1 MKKLLLA
8 GTAIA
13 GVAMLSQPAHAD
25 LKLDLQ
31 GYFRGYA
38 VYTDNNTATDKTAA
52 GTANN
57 KLAKFSFMRDNE
69 VHFTGQTTLDNGLT
83 IGVHNEIKLGGES
96 VVKSPGVPNTQFGA
110 NQHDPFG
117 LPGDD
122 PTLTDE
128 TYAYAQGEWGRVNL
142 GSEDGAAYLLQVAAP
157 SADSNIDGLRVYI
170 SGFDQASWVAN
181 AAGTGLGGKGGTF
194 GTNGALPLGYDNADF
209 RQSERLTYLTP
220 KWNGFQAGASYAAV
234 PGMQNP
240 FGGTYGQPVNSNLNQ
255 FKDLWEAAARWDGE
269 FSGVGISAGG
279 GFSGASTQNSAGSV
293 ANSLGTKNLETWD
306 GGLNFTWQQFSLG
319 GAYRWSNT
327 GTSSTAATG
336 GADARIWDIGLG
348 WDNGPWHAG
357 ASYFDDDLDPNAY
370 GTGAGVGH
378 NLTLHRETV
387 GGGYTFGP
395 GMTFRGSVALLQAN
409 DHFPTGL
416 TNVHPDQ
423 TEVSL
428 GTDINF

>member
-38 VYTDNNTATDKTAA
+38 VYDDNNTPSLVGAA
-52 GTANN
+52 PNN
-57 KLAKFSFMRDNE
+57 KLSKFSFMRDNE

-83 IGVHNEIKLGGES
+83 VGVHNEIKLGGEAVS
-96 VVKSPGVPNTQFGA
+96 SSASAGTFGG
-110 NQHDPFG
+110 QKHDLFN

-128 TYAYAQGEWGRVNL
+128 TYAYFQGEWGRVNL

-170 SGFDQASWVAN
+170 QGFDTATWVGAL
-181 AAGTGLGGKGGTF
+181 AGTSPL
-194 GTNGALPLGYDNADF
+194 NIPLGYDNADF
-209 RQSERLTYLTP
+209 RQSERFTYLTP

-240 FGGTYGQPVNSNLNQ
+240 FGGTFGQPVNGLGTVAVNTPGT
-255 FKDLWEAAARWDGE
+255 FRDLYEASARWDGE
-269 FSGVGISAGG
+269 FSGFGISAGG
-279 GFSGASTQNSAGSV
+279 GFSGAEKADTVTAGQ
-293 ANSLGTKNLETWD
+293 LGSKNLETWD

-327 GTSSTAATG
+327 GTASDANNSSPS
-336 GADARIWDIGLG
+336 ARIWDVGLG

-357 ASYFDDDLDPNAY
+357 ASYFDDKFDGNAY
-370 GTGAGVGH
+370 GLSPLAAGTE
-378 NLTLHRETV
+378 LTLRRETI

-395 GMTFRGSVALLQAN
+395 GMTFRGSVALLQAD
-409 DHFPTGL
+409 DHVVGES
-416 TNVHPDQ
+416 HPDQ
-423 TEVSL
+423 TQVTV

>member
-38 VYTDNNTATDKTAA
+38 VYTDNNTPSTVA
-52 GTANN
+52 GAPNN
-57 KLAKFSFMRDNE
+57 KLSKFSFMRDNE

-83 IGVHNEIKLGGES
+83 VGVHNEIKLGSEAVSSSAAAG
-96 VVKSPGVPNTQFGA
+96 TFGG
-110 NQHDPFG
+110 QKHDLFN

-128 TYAYAQGEWGRVNL
+128 TYAYFQGEWGRVNL
-142 GSEDGAAYLLQVAAP
+142 GTEDGAAYLLQVAAP

-170 SGFDQASWVAN
+170 QGFDTATWTGGL
-181 AAGTGLGGKGGTF
+181 AGTSPL
-194 GTNGALPLGYDNADF
+194 NVPLGYDNADF
-209 RQSERLTYLTP
+209 RQSERFTYLTP

-240 FGGTYGQPVNSNLNQ
+240 FGGTFGQPINGLGTVAANTPGT
-255 FKDLWEAAARWDGE
+255 FRDLWEVAARWDGE
-269 FSGVGISAGG
+269 FSGFGISAGG
-279 GFSGASTQNSAGSV
+279 GFSGAEKADTVTAGQ
-293 ANSLGTKNLETWD
+293 LGSKNLETWD

-327 GTSSTAATG
+327 GTASDAANSSPS
-336 GADARIWDIGLG
+336 ARIWDVGLG

-357 ASYFDDDLDPNAY
+357 ASYFDDKLDGNAY
-370 GTGAGVGH
+370 GLAAPAAGH
-378 NLTLHRETV
+378 ELTLRRETV

-409 DHFPTGL
+409 DHVVGT
-416 TNVHPDQ
+416 THPDQ
-423 TEVSL
+423 TQVTL

>member
-38 VYTDNNTATDKTAA
+38 VYTDNNTSTDKTAV

-57 KLAKFSFMRDNE
+57 KLSKFSFMRDNE

-83 IGVHNEIKLGGES
+83 VGVHNEIKLGNES
-96 VVKSPGVPNTQFGA
+96 GGNAAGGAVPFAGQKVDFFGY
-110 NQHDPFG
+110 
-117 LPGDD
+117 PGDS

-128 TYAYAQGEWGRVNL
+128 TYAYFQGEWGRVNL
-142 GSEDGAAYLLQVAAP
+142 GAEDGAAYLLQVAAP

-170 SGFDQASWVAN
+170 QGFDVNTWVGK
-181 AAGTGLGGKGGTF
+181 AAGAS
-194 GTNGALPLGYDNADF
+194 ALTVPLGYDNADF
-209 RQSERLTYLTP
+209 RQSERLTYLSP

-234 PGMQNP
+234 PGMQNA
-240 FGGTYGQPVNSNLNQ
+240 FGGTYGQPVNSNINQ

-269 FSGVGISAGG
+269 FSGFGISAGG
-279 GFSGASTQNSAGSV
+279 GFSGASTQNSAGSAV
-293 ANSLGTKNLETWD
+293 GSLGTKNLQTWD

-319 GAYRWSNT
+319 GAYRFSNT
-327 GTSSTAATG
+327 GTQAAAG
-336 GADARIWDIGLG
+336 QSADARIWDVGIG

-357 ASYFDDDLDPNAY
+357 ASYFDDKLDGDAY
-370 GTGAGVGH
+370 GFGGV
-378 NLTLHRETV
+378 NQLTLHRETV

-395 GMTFRGSVALLQAN
+395 GMTFRGSVALLQAD
-409 DHFPTGL
+409 DHAATSTL
-416 TNVHPDQ
+416 NVHPGQ
-423 TEVSL
+423 TEVSV

>member
-1 MKKLLLA
+1 
-8 GTAIA
+8 
-13 GVAMLSQPAHAD
+13 MLSQPAHAD

-38 VYTDNNTATDKTAA
+38 VYTDNNTPSTVA
-52 GTANN
+52 GVANN

-83 IGVHNEIKLGGES
+83 VGVHNELKLGSEAQVGGTTTFGSQKETFFDQ
-96 VVKSPGVPNTQFGA
+96 PGT
-110 NQHDPFG
+110 
-117 LPGDD
+117 D
-122 PTLTDE
+122 PTMTDE
-128 TYAYAQGEWGRVNL
+128 TYAYFQGEWGRVNL

-157 SADSNIDGLRVYI
+157 SADSNIDGLRVYVQ
-170 SGFDQASWVAN
+170 GFDSASWVGLP
-181 AAGTGLGGKGGTF
+181 AGTGP
-194 GTNGALPLGYDNADF
+194 NIPLGYDNADF

-234 PGMQNP
+234 AGMQNP
-240 FGGTYGQPVNSNLNQ
+240 YGGTYGQPVTSNAGQ

-269 FSGVGISAGG
+269 FSGFGISVGG
-279 GFSGASTQNSAGSV
+279 GFSGASDQNSALSGAGAEGSKD
-293 ANSLGTKNLETWD
+293 LQTWD

-327 GTSSTAATG
+327 GTSAPVSGLGT
-336 GADARIWDIGLG
+336 DAQIWDVGLG

-357 ASYFDDDLDPNAY
+357 ASYFNDRLDGGAY
-370 GTGAGVGH
+370 GGVTTGSQ
-378 NLTLHRETV
+378 LTLHRETI

-395 GMTFRGSVALLQAN
+395 GMTFRGAVALLQADN
-409 DHFPTGL
+409 DVVGDT
-416 TNVHPDQ
+416 HPDQ
-423 TEVSL
+423 TQVTI

>member
-38 VYTDNNTATDKTAA
+38 NYTDSNTSSQKA
-52 GTANN
+52 GTVANN
-57 KLAKFSFMRDNE
+57 KLTKFSFMRDNE

-83 IGVHNEIKLGGES
+83 VGVHNEIKLGNES
-96 VVKSPGVPNTQFGA
+96 QA
-110 NQHDPFG
+110 NGTTNFAAQQIDLFN

-128 TYAYAQGEWGRVNL
+128 TYAYVQGEWGRVNL

-170 SGFDQASWVAN
+170 QGFDEASWVGN
-181 AAGTGLGGKGGTF
+181 AAGTGLRGVAGIGGGT
-194 GTNGALPLGYDNADF
+194 NVELGYDNADF

-240 FGGTYGQPVNSNLNQ
+240 FGGTYGQPVNSNTGQ

-269 FSGVGISAGG
+269 FSGFGISAGG
-279 GFSGASTQNSAGSV
+279 GFAGASKQSSLTAVGALGS
-293 ANSLGTKNLETWD
+293 KDLETWD
-306 GGLNFTWQQFSLG
+306 AGLNFTWQQFSLG
-319 GAYRWSNT
+319 GAYKWSNT
-327 GTSSTAATG
+327 GTTSVAGTG
-336 GADARIWDIGLG
+336 GNDARIWDVGLG

-357 ASYFDDDLDPNAY
+357 ASYFDLDADPNAY
-370 GTGAGVGH
+370 GFGAGLGH
-378 NLTLHRETV
+378 NLTVRRETV

-395 GMTFRGSVALLQAN
+395 GMTFRGSVALLQAD
-409 DHFPTGL
+409 DHFATST

-423 TEVSL
+423 TQVTL

>member
-38 VYTDNNTATDKTAA
+38 VYTDNNTPSTV
-52 GTANN
+52 GGVANN
-57 KLAKFSFMRDNE
+57 KLSKFSFMRDNE

-83 IGVHNEIKLGGES
+83 VGVHNEIKLGGEAVTS
-96 VVKSPGVPNTQFGA
+96 SAANTTFGHEK
-110 NQHDPFG
+110 HDFFG

-128 TYAYAQGEWGRVNL
+128 TYAYFQGEWGRVNL
-142 GSEDGAAYLLQVAAP
+142 GVEDGAAYLLQVAAP

-170 SGFDQASWVAN
+170 QGFDVA
-181 AAGTGLGGKGGTF
+181 TWT
-194 GTNGALPLGYDNADF
+194 GALAGSSALTVPLGYDNADF

-234 PGMQNP
+234 PGMQNA
-240 FGGTYGQPVNSNLNQ
+240 FGGTFGQPVTSVAGVGG
-255 FKDLWEAAARWDGE
+255 FKDLWELAARWDGE
-269 FSGVGISAGG
+269 FSGFGISAGG
-279 GFSGASTQNSAGSV
+279 GYSAAGKGGGVATGALGSKDL
-293 ANSLGTKNLETWD
+293 STWD

-327 GTSSTAATG
+327 GTSALAGTSST
-336 GADARIWDIGLG
+336 ARIWDIGLG

-357 ASYFDDDLDPNAY
+357 ASYFDDKLDGDAY
-370 GTGAGVGH
+370 GFGGA
-378 NLTLHRETV
+378 NELTLHRETV

-395 GMTFRGSVALLQAN
+395 GMTFRGSVALLQADN
-409 DHFPTGL
+409 HVVGSTKP
-416 TNVHPDQ
+416 NQ
-423 TEVSL
+423 TQVTL